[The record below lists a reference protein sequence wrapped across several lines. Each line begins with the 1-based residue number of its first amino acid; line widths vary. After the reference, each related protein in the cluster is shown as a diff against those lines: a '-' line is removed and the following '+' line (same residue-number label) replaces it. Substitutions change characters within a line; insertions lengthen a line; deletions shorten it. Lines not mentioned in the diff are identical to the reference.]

1 MIHIHAF
8 VAARRQIVVFIMPF
22 LWYTNFITFA
32 KEAFALKIQ
41 ESAENYLEA
50 ILMIKQEKGQVR
62 SIDVVNELGFS
73 KPSVSVAMKHLEQDG
88 YIERDSSGQISLLPP
103 GKKNAETIYERHNT
117 LIKILTHLG
126 VDPQIAREDACRIEH
141 HISAESF
148 EALKKH
154 CKSIL

>member
-73 KPSVSVAMKHLEQDG
+73 KPSVSVAIWNRMAILNAIPQGIFPSYLPVKK
-88 YIERDSSGQISLLPP
+88 SPKPSMSGITPLSRFSPIW
-103 GKKNAETIYERHNT
+103 A
-117 LIKILTHLG
+117 
-126 VDPQIAREDACRIEH
+126 
-141 HISAESF
+141 
-148 EALKKH
+148 
-154 CKSIL
+154 